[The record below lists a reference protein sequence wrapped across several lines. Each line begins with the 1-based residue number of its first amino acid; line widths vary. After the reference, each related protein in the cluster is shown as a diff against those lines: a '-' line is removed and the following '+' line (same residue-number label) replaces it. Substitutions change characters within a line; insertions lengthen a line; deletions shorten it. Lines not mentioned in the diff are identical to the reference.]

1 MPAINHESGQ
11 LIPDAFAVKLLDW
24 QKLNGRHDLPW
35 QHQDA
40 YRVWLSEIM
49 LQQTQVATVIPY
61 YHAFLEHFPTVID
74 LANANI
80 DEVLRSWQGLG
91 YYARARNLY
100 RAAGIIR
107 DEHKGQ
113 FPQTLEAVCALP
125 GVGRSTAGAI
135 LSFAF
140 QQPWPILDG
149 NVKRVLARCFQVS
162 GWYGKSD
169 TLKKLWSLSESVTPH
184 QETAAFNQA
193 MMDLGSMLCLKSR
206 PKCELCPVSGC
217 CASFR
222 DNGQHLFPES
232 KPKKSKPIK
241 ATLMILHQC
250 QGQILMWRRP
260 ESGIWGGLWSLPEVT
275 ETDDIVTWQLAAIG
289 LSQIPQKTHA
299 NLLRHQFTHYSLD
312 ISLAIVDLDQFP
324 VQISDNDNFRWIDLN
339 AIANYGLPTPVKSI
353 LKANY

>member
-1 MPAINHESGQ
+1 MHETNYESRP
-11 LIPDAFAVKLLDW
+11 LIPDGFAIKLLGW
-24 QKLNGRHDLPW
+24 QKLHGRHDLPW
-35 QHQDA
+35 QYQDA

-61 YHAFLEHFPTVID
+61 YHAFLENFPTVDD
-74 LANANI
+74 LANTSI
-80 DEVLRSWQGLG
+80 DEVLRLWQGLG
-91 YYARARNLY
+91 YYARARNLH

-107 DEHKGQ
+107 DKHGGQ
-113 FPQTLEAVCALP
+113 FPQTFEAVCALP

-135 LSFAF
+135 LSFAYK
-140 QQPWPILDG
+140 QPWPILDG

-169 TLKKLWSLSESVTPH
+169 TLKMLWSLSESITPR
-184 QETAAFNQA
+184 QGAADFNQA
-193 MMDLGSMLCLKSR
+193 MMDLGSMLCVKAR
-206 PKCELCPVSGC
+206 PKCELCPVSDC

-222 DNGQHLFPES
+222 DNCQHLFPQS

-275 ETDDIVTWQLAAIG
+275 ETGDIATWQLTAIG
-289 LSQIPQKTHA
+289 VNQSPRKIHA

-312 ISLAIVDLDQFP
+312 ISLAIVDIQQFP
-324 VQISDNDNFRWIDLN
+324 DQIPGSDNFRWIALDALEE
-339 AIANYGLPTPVKSI
+339 YGLPTPVKS
-353 LKANY
+353 LLQTDY